1 MITNNKGK
9 KYKTID
15 KDQVKKLA
23 SLMCTY
29 DEIGYVLGM
38 SGENVKKR
46 FKKVVEEGQ
55 AIGKESL
62 RRAQF
67 KKAVEAGD
75 TRMLIFLGKNYL
87 GQKDDPNS
95 SENLEVLPWEED
107 K

>member
-1 MITNNKGK
+1 MITNKGK
-9 KYKTID
+9 KYKTVD
-15 KDQVKKLA
+15 KELIKKLG

-29 DEIGYVLGM
+29 EEIGFIVGM

-46 FKKVVEEGQ
+46 FKKAVEEGQ
-55 AIGKESL
+55 AVGKESL

-95 SENLEVLPWEED
+95 QENLEVLPWEED